1 MNNNKT
7 FKETFKKGITHGGLC
22 HADEVLAT
30 ALIRKFLSTDF
41 PVDRVFSVPEGTAD
55 DVLIYDIGG
64 GQFDH
69 HKGKKFSYKDET
81 HELSSCGLIWETFES
96 EFKAAMPEFAF
107 NEIGHLVKEIDRHDN
122 GHKVSPVAIAMSNL
136 KVPGSTPGPKDFDI
150 AVEYMTELLNCL
162 STPVPKVPK
171 RNWAVDVKRV
181 IDSVKTR
188 IDSSIHKED
197 LKALLVD
204 RSCMAF
210 ILTIQDYFI
219 SLDPQY
225 PEDWDI
231 IGEYI
236 GNAEKQIQYKLDCVE
251 AVKAA
256 PRQETPIGNVI
267 VLDKFV
273 PVSPDGL
280 KDGDV
285 AYIAPSLRGGYNC
298 TILTPPGKFY
308 DYESSLIKFPK
319 KDECVKDPTR
329 FGLTFM
335 HEKGFILGAETSEM
349 IFNYLNAPVPVVA
362 LSQKIVK

>member
-41 PVDRVFSVPEGTAD
+41 PVDRVFVVPEGTPD

-69 HKGKKFSYKDET
+69 HKGKKFSSHDET
-81 HELSSCGLIWETFES
+81 HELSSCGLIWEEFES
-96 EFKAAMPEFAF
+96 EFKAAMPEFTF
-107 NEIGHLVKEIDRHDN
+107 NEIGRLVKEIDSHDN

-136 KVPGSTPGPKDFDI
+136 KVPGSTPGPKDFEQ
-150 AVEYMTELLNCL
+150 AVEYMIDLLDMINI
-162 STPVPKVPK
+162 TPNT
-171 RNWAVDVKRV
+171 RILRDIDIQRTVDCVK
-181 IDSVKTR
+181 SR
-188 IDSSIHKED
+188 IDSSAHKED
-197 LKALLVD
+197 LKALLVEG
-204 RSCMAF
+204 SCMGR
-210 ILTIQDYFI
+210 ILTIQDHYI
-219 SLDPQY
+219 STDPQY
-225 PEDWDI
+225 PEDWDVLRD
-231 IGEYI
+231 YI
-236 GNAEKQIQYKLDCVE
+236 GNAEKHIQYKLDCVE
-251 AVKAA
+251 EVKAA

-267 VLDKFV
+267 VLDKFI

-308 DYESSLIKFPK
+308 DYENSPVKFPR
-319 KDECVKDPTR
+319 KDECVKDPTS
-329 FGLTFM
+329 FGLSFM
-335 HEKGFILGAETSEM
+335 HEKGFILGAETPEM
-349 IFNYLNAPVPVVA
+349 IFAYLSMKD
-362 LSQKIVK
+362 LR

>member
-1 MNNNKT
+1 MTNNLK
-7 FKETFKKGITHGGLC
+7 FKEKFTKGMTHGGLC

-30 ALIRKFLSTDF
+30 ALIRRFLSTDF
-41 PVDRVFSVPEGTAD
+41 PVDRGFTVPEGTAD
-55 DVLIYDIGG
+55 DVLVYDIGG

-96 EFKAAMPEFAF
+96 EFKAAMPKFAF
-107 NEIGHLVKEIDRHDN
+107 NEISSLVKEIDDHDN

-150 AVEYMTELLNCL
+150 AVEYMTELLNWISSPTL
-162 STPVPKVPK
+162 VYGWDSNIQRT
-171 RNWAVDVKRV
+171 VDRIKN
-181 IDSVKTR
+181 R

-197 LKALLVD
+197 LKALYVEE
-204 RSCMAF
+204 SCMAQ
-210 ILTIQDYFI
+210 ILALQEYWM

-225 PEDWDI
+225 PEDWDVLRD
-231 IGEYI
+231 YI
-236 GNAEKQIQYKLDCVE
+236 GNAEKHIQYKLDCVE
-251 AVKAA
+251 AVKVA
-256 PRQETPIGNVI
+256 PRQETPIGNII

-273 PVSPDGL
+273 PVSPEGL
-280 KDGDV
+280 QEGDV

-308 DYESSLIKFPK
+308 DYESSIVKFPR

-335 HEKGFILGAETSEM
+335 HEKGFILGAETPKM
-349 IFNYLNAPVPVVA
+349 IFDYLKAPVPVMA
-362 LSQKIVK
+362 LSEKIVK

>member
-22 HADEVLAT
+22 HADEVLVT

-69 HKGKKFSYKDET
+69 HKGKKFSYKDKT

-107 NEIGHLVKEIDRHDN
+107 NEIGHLVKEIDWHDN
-122 GHKVSPVAIAMSNL
+122 GYKVSPVAISMSNL

-171 RNWAVDVKRV
+171 RNWAVDVQRV

-210 ILTIQDYFI
+210 ILTVQDYFI

-267 VLDKFV
+267 VLDKFI

-280 KDGDV
+280 QEGDV

-308 DYESSLIKFPK
+308 DYESSPVKFPR
-319 KDECVKDPTR
+319 KDECVKDPTS
-329 FGLTFM
+329 FGLSFM
-335 HEKGFILGAETSEM
+335 HEKGFILGAETPEM
-349 IFNYLNAPVPVVA
+349 IFAYLSMKD
-362 LSQKIVK
+362 LR

>member
-7 FKETFKKGITHGGLC
+7 FKETFKRGMTHGGLC
-22 HADEVLAT
+22 HSDEVLAT

-41 PVDRVFSVPEGTAD
+41 PVDRVFSVPEGTPD
-55 DVLIYDIGG
+55 DVLVYDIGG

-69 HKGKKFSYKDET
+69 HKGKKFSSHDET
-81 HELSSCGLIWETFES
+81 HELSSCGLIWEEFEG

-107 NEIGHLVKEIDRHDN
+107 NEISSLVKEIDKHDN

-136 KVPGSTPGPKDFDI
+136 KVPGSTPGPKDFDL
-150 AVEYMTELLNCL
+150 AVQYMVELLNWA
-162 STPVPKVPK
+162 STPAPEQ
-171 RNWAVDVKRV
+171 WDVDVQRIV
-181 IDSVKTR
+181 DCVKSR

-197 LKALLVD
+197 LKALYVEG
-204 RSCMAF
+204 SCMAH
-210 ILTIQDYFI
+210 ILAIQDYYI

-231 IGEYI
+231 VGDYI
-236 GNAEKQIQYKLDCVE
+236 GNAEKHIQYKLDCVE
-251 AVKAA
+251 AVKVA

-267 VLDKFV
+267 VLEKFI
-273 PVSPDGL
+273 PVSPEGL

-308 DYESSLIKFPK
+308 DYESSTVKFPR

-335 HEKGFILGAETSEM
+335 HEKGFILGAETPEM
-349 IFNYLNAPVPVVA
+349 IFNYLKYPVPVMA

>member
-1 MNNNKT
+1 MNNKT

-41 PVDRVFSVPEGTAD
+41 PVDRVFVVPEGTPD

-69 HKGKKFSYKDET
+69 HKGKKFSSHDET
-81 HELSSCGLIWETFES
+81 HELSSCGLIWEEFES
-96 EFKAAMPEFAF
+96 EFKAAMPEFTF
-107 NEIGHLVKEIDRHDN
+107 NEIGRLVKEIDSHDN
-122 GHKVSPVAIAMSNL
+122 GHKVSPVAISMSNL
-136 KVPGSTPGPKDFDI
+136 KVPGSTPGPKDFEV
-150 AVEYMTELLNCL
+150 AVQYMTDLLHL
-162 STPVPKVPK
+162 VSIPVPKHD
-171 RNWAVDVKRV
+171 WAAAVKGIV
-181 IDSVKTR
+181 NYVKNR
-188 IDSSIHKED
+188 IDNSIHKED
-197 LKALLVD
+197 LKALQVEG
-204 RSCMAF
+204 SCMAL
-210 ILTIQDYFI
+210 ILTIQDYLI
-219 SLDPQY
+219 ETDPQY
-225 PEDWDI
+225 PEDWDVLRD
-231 IGEYI
+231 YI
-236 GNAEKQIQYKLDCVE
+236 GNAEKHIQYKLDCVE
-251 AVKAA
+251 AVKLA

-267 VLDKFV
+267 VLDKFI

-308 DYESSLIKFPK
+308 DYESSPVKFPK

-335 HEKGFILGAETSEM
+335 HEKGFILGAETPKM
-349 IFNYLNAPVPVVA
+349 IFDYLKAPVPVMA
-362 LSQKIVK
+362 LSEKIVK